1 MANIKS
7 AQKKMRKDV
16 RRKSDND
23 SKRKAID
30 DIFIQ
35 IRKGVKSKKEEFISG
50 AYSKIDKTAKTNA
63 IHKNKA
69 ARLKSRVSR
78 LLKSKK

>member
-7 AQKKMRKDV
+7 AQKKMRQDV
-16 RRKSDND
+16 RRKSEND
-23 SKRKAID
+23 SKRKAIG

-35 IRKGVKSKKEEFISG
+35 IRKGVKSKKDDFIAS
-50 AYSKIDKTAKTNA
+50 AYSKIDKTAKKNA

-69 ARLKSRVSR
+69 DRLKRRVSR